1 VSADV
6 SFLGLRLATHP
17 GRVMTPRPA
26 TEQLVASALE
36 VIGDRAVKVA
46 DVGTGSGAIAVAIAA
61 AAPRAEVWATD
72 TSPYAVVLAT
82 LNARRH
88 VVDDRVFVR
97 HGDLLDPVPG
107 SLDLIVANLP
117 YLPATAAS
125 QFADMAGE
133 PPEAV
138 FAAGDGL
145 EPYRRLL
152 TVARERL
159 TAHGAVVFQLHRRVV
174 RATRTDLTAIPSDE
188 PPGLHLTLALHVDE
202 PQSLGRELVAQQLPG
217 RTRDLDLVRGP
228 V

>member
-6 SFLGLRLATHP
+6 SFFGLRLATQT
-17 GRVMTPRPA
+17 GRVMTPRRA
-26 TEQLVASALE
+26 TAQLVANALE
-36 VIGDRAVKVA
+36 VIGDRAVRVA
-46 DVGTGSGAIAVAIAA
+46 DVGAGSGAIAVAIAA

-88 VVDDRVFVR
+88 GVDDRVFVR
-97 HGDLLDPVPG
+97 HGDLLGPVPG
-107 SLDLIVANLP
+107 SVDLIVANLP
-117 YLPATAAS
+117 YLPASAAS
-125 QFADMAGE
+125 QLADMAGE

-159 TAHGAVVFQLHRRVV
+159 TPRGAVLFQLHRRVV
-174 RATRTDLTAIPSDE
+174 RATRTELTTIPADE
-188 PPGLHLTLALHVDE
+188 APGLHLTLAFHVDE
-202 PQSLGRELVAQQLPG
+202 PQRLGQELVAQQLPG
-217 RTRDLDLVRGP
+217 RTRDLDLVRGA